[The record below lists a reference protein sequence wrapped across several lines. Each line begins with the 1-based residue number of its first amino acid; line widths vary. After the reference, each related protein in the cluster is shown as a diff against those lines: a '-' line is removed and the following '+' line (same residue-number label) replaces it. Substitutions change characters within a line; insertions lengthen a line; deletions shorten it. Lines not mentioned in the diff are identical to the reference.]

1 MSLLQVQQISHA
13 YNGHG
18 AGHADA
24 RTTLHSLSFELARG
38 DIACLL
44 GPSGCGKTTALRCIA
59 GFEGLRAGRIVL
71 NGTEVSSVRQVLPAQ
86 KRKIGMVF
94 QDYALFPHLDVA
106 HNIGFGLHALPAREA
121 AARVAEMLEITGLA
135 AFAKSFPHALSGGQQ
150 QRVALARALA
160 PKPDLILLDE
170 PFSNLDVDLRVKL
183 GLEVRE
189 LLKKQ
194 GSTAIMVTHDQHEAF
209 AMADQIGLL
218 HDGVMQQWGK
228 AYDLYHHP
236 ANRFVADF
244 IGEGVLLP
252 ARTCGGDCLHASF
265 GTLRGVLP
273 RPFAD
278 DEMVDVLIRPDDIVH
293 DDASPTK
300 GRVLGRAFRGA
311 EFLYTL
317 ELNDGSHVLSLAP
330 SHHDHAIGEMI
341 GIRIEVDHLIAF
353 GRTAND

>member
-1 MSLLQVQQISHA
+1 MNLLQVEAISHV
-13 YNGHG
+13 YG
-18 AGHADA
+18 A
-24 RTTLHSLSFELARG
+24 RSTLQALSFSLARG
-38 DIACLL
+38 EIACLL

-59 GFEGLRAGRIVL
+59 GFESLRSGRIL
-71 NGTEVSSVRQVLPAQ
+71 INGQEVSTPQHTLAAQ

-106 HNIGFGLHALPAREA
+106 HNIGFGLHAMSKSEAR
-121 AARVAEMLEITGLA
+121 ARVADMLEITGLA
-135 AFAKSFPHALSGGQQ
+135 AFAKAYPHELSGGQQ

-183 GLEVRE
+183 GVEVRE

-218 HDGVMQQWGK
+218 HEGVMQQWGK

-252 ARTCGGDCLHASF
+252 ARACGADCVHPSF
-265 GTLRGVLP
+265 GELRGTLANQ
-273 RPFAD
+273 FAP
-278 DEMVDVLIRPDDIVH
+278 DEVVDVLIRPDDILH

-300 GRVLGRAFRGA
+300 ARVLARAFRGA

-317 ELNDGSHVLSLAP
+317 ELSDGAKVLSLAP

-353 GRTAND
+353 RRQ